1 MALTGLAEKMAD
13 IEKVWS
19 VTVSRRSV
27 LLGATYAVAAAP
39 IVLATADRAAAAK
52 MSQASVGYRNS
63 PNGSQSCANCRLFVA
78 PSSCQTV
85 QGPISPKGWCKIYV
99 AK

>member
-1 MALTGLAEKMAD
+1 MGDNNK
-13 IEKVWS
+13 IWS
-19 VTVSRRSV
+19 VNVSRRSV
-27 LLGATYAVAAAP
+27 LQGATIAVVASP
-39 IVLATADRAAAAK
+39 TILAKVNHAAAAK
-52 MSQASVGYRNS
+52 MSQASVGYRNA

-78 PSSCQTV
+78 PSSCQAV

>member
-1 MALTGLAEKMAD
+1 MGDDK
-13 IEKVWS
+13 KNWS
-19 VTVSRRSV
+19 VAVSRRSV
-27 LLGATYAVAAAP
+27 LRGATYALAAAP
-39 IVLATADRAAAAK
+39 IVLASADRAAAAK
-52 MSQASVGYRNS
+52 MSQTSVGYRAS

-78 PSSCQTV
+78 PLSCLTV

>member
-1 MALTGLAEKMAD
+1 MGD
-13 IEKVWS
+13 IEKIWS
-19 VTVSRRSV
+19 ATVSRRSV
-27 LLGATYAVAAAP
+27 LRGVTCAAAAAT
-39 IVLATADRAAAAK
+39 IVSATANRAAAAK

-63 PNGSQSCANCRLFVA
+63 PNGSQSCANCGLFVA

-85 QGPISPKGWCKIYV
+85 AGPISPKGWCKIYV

>member
-1 MALTGLAEKMAD
+1 MAIGLAEKMGD
-13 IEKVWS
+13 NKKIWS
-19 VTVSRRSV
+19 ATVSRRLILQGV
-27 LLGATYAVAAAP
+27 TCAVAAAP

-85 QGPISPKGWCKIYV
+85 AGPISPKGWCKIYV
-99 AK
+99 SR